1 MHFKPAFLSA
11 FALAVSSVNAAAVTA
26 RQETPALPYAIG
38 CTYTVSTQREFWE
51 IQLFNEFGWLAM
63 IPILRL
69 AGRTDGNGT
78 TEIIEVDEEAKRG
91 IFKGAN
97 IWADGITED
106 EARAFFLN
114 QKGKTETTFSDTEW
128 LYEDVICD
136 K

>member
-26 RQETPALPYAIG
+26 RQETPALPYAVG
-38 CTYTVSTQREFWE
+38 CTYTVTTQRELWE
-51 IQLFNEFGWLAM
+51 IQLFDEFGWLAM

-69 AGRTDGNGT
+69 TDRTDGNGT
-78 TEIIEVDEEAKRG
+78 TEIIKVDEEAKRG

-97 IWADGITED
+97 IWANGFTED

-114 QKGKTETTFSDTEW
+114 QKGKTETTFSATEW

>member
-11 FALAVSSVNAAAVTA
+11 FALAVSS
-26 RQETPALPYAIG
+26 ETPALPYAVG

-51 IQLFNEFGWLAM
+51 VQLFNEFGWLAA
-63 IPILRL
+63 IPILRVIN
-69 AGRTDGNGT
+69 RTDGNGT

-91 IFKGAN
+91 IFKSQN
-97 IWADGITED
+97 KWADGLTED
-106 EARAFFLN
+106 ETRAFFLN
-114 QKGKTETTFSDTEW
+114 QKGKTETTFSGTEW